1 MIPSKIK
8 TLIDKYC
15 MGIVPSDEQMDEI
28 MDLVVILNAD
38 QTEVSAYIKEKIS
51 GPTKEE
57 IEAAANAEAAR
68 KAAEDE
74 KKRLAEE
81 EKRRKEEE
89 KQKKEEEKRKAEEAE
104 RRKAEEKAKI
114 EEAKQKKVEEKRLR
128 TEALNGTANGHK
140 YIDLGLPSG
149 LKWASC
155 NIGTTKPEG
164 DGKYFSWGEA
174 KERSPFASSWEDYT
188 FHTKKGLITKK
199 DVMTKY
205 NEKDKLT
212 VLDGIDDTATILWKG
227 KWRIPTL
234 GEYKELISH
243 CKSKWVKIN
252 DIRGRQFTGPNG
264 NSIFL
269 PCCGEFDERRWVP
282 FGAYWSSSL
291 CSGSQDEVQFAQIIW
306 FDSKSVNEGN
316 KYRYTGLH
324 IRPVID

>member
-15 MGIVPSDEQMDEI
+15 MGVVPSDEQMDEI

-38 QTEVSAYIKEKIS
+38 QAEVSSYIKEKIS

-57 IEAAANAEAAR
+57 IEAAAKAEAAR
-68 KAAEDE
+68 KVAEE
-74 KKRLAEE
+74 ERRRLAEE
-81 EKRRKEEE
+81 EKR
-89 KQKKEEEKRKAEEAE
+89 KKEGEKRKA
-104 RRKAEEKAKI
+104 KEKAKI
-114 EEAKQKKVEEKRLR
+114 EEAKQKKEEEKRRR
-128 TEALNGTANGHK
+128 TEALNGTANGHR

-174 KERSPFASSWEDYT
+174 KTRSPFASSWEDYT
-188 FHTKKGLITKK
+188 FHTKKGLITKR
-199 DVMTKY
+199 DAMTKY

-212 VLDGIDDTATILWKG
+212 VLESVDDTATLLWKG
-227 KWRIPTL
+227 KWRMPTL
-234 GEYKELISH
+234 EEYKELISH

-264 NSIFL
+264 NIIFL

-291 CSGSQDEVQFAQIIW
+291 CSGSQDEVQCAQTIW
-306 FDSKSVNEGN
+306 FDSKSVTEGN

-324 IRPVID
+324 IRPVME